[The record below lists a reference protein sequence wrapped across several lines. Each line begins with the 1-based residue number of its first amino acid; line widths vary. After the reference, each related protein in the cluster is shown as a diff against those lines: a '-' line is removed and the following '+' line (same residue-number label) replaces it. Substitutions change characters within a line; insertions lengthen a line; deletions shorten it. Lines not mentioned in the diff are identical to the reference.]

1 MKRYCFLLVIVILC
15 LLYDNNL
22 YDNNLYDNNLYDNN
36 LYEGL
41 DEYDTRQDQV
51 GYTPTGDNGDDDESG
66 NMYDFLGKIDIYDY
80 VPIPKPAEGCDK
92 VADVC
97 KVLDAKPDW
106 PYGILPP
113 TPDTSGKTECMEC
126 IKCKNRGAFTD
137 EFNGYM
143 CDAYAGCYDSSDYD
157 DQSIPTLAMVYAYN
171 NTYSVSDSTACT
183 DTPVT
188 DPPTANAKV
197 PLTPLQTIT
206 CNTLSGSSTV
216 DTLLL
221 VHKPESATCHAE
233 IYTKSSAV
241 GQLFGI

>member
-15 LLYDNNL
+15 L
-22 YDNNLYDNNLYDNN
+22 LYDNNLYDNN

-97 KVLDAKPDW
+97 KVLDAKPD
-106 PYGILPP
+106 
-113 TPDTSGKTECMEC
+113 
-126 IKCKNRGAFTD
+126 CKNRGAFTD

-206 CNTLSGSSTV
+206 CNTLSGSSMV

-241 GQLFGI
+241 GQFFGI

>member
-22 YDNNLYDNNLYDNN
+22 YDNNLY
-36 LYEGL
+36 EGL

-51 GYTPTGDNGDDDESG
+51 GYNTPTGDDESG

-80 VPIPKPAEGCDK
+80 APIPKPAEGCDK
-92 VADVC
+92 MADVC
-97 KVLDAKPDW
+97 KVVDAKADW

-113 TPDTSGKTECMEC
+113 TPDTSGKKNCMDC

-157 DQSIPTLAMVYAYN
+157 NQSIPTLAMVYAYN

-197 PLTPLQTIT
+197 PLTPLQTVT
-206 CNTLSGSSTV
+206 CNTLTGSSTV

-221 VHKPESATCHAE
+221 LHKPESAACHAE

-241 GQLFGI
+241 GQFFEGL